1 MKENAK
7 AEEDQKTL
15 QQQVH
20 SALVRQSVV
29 ASGTGTSRAYI
40 QNDINGSVLTR
51 QTTKANTVQEVK
63 AEIEYKVTPYT
74 IVNYSS
80 RIIFLK
86 SVYYMPG
93 DTKMREYIIPPGERA
108 EYEVDYDEEVKHL
121 MRDKNEEVV
130 KKQDF
135 LNVNFEGGAMGI
147 RDVNLRNQNFYIHKL
162 QERNPEDFVS
172 YGVKFENMRKQLII
186 RAPYCFNNLT
196 DVKYKIKLLSPDG
209 KQQLG
214 VITMDPG
221 QCYPIDQKEMQ
232 YKF

>member
-29 ASGTGTSRAYI
+29 ASGTGSSRAYI

-80 RIIFLK
+80 RIIFVK

-135 LNVNFEGGAMGI
+135 LNINFEGGAMGI

>member
-7 AEEDQKTL
+7 AEEEQKTL
-15 QQQVH
+15 QQHVQQ
-20 SALVRQSVV
+20 ALSRQSV
-29 ASGTGTSRAYI
+29 ATSRAFN
-40 QNDINGSVLTR
+40 QNEINASVLTR
-51 QTTKANTVQEVK
+51 QTSKGNNVQEVK

-80 RIIFLK
+80 RIIFVK

-108 EYEVDYDEEVKHL
+108 EYEVDYDEEVRHL
-121 MRDKNEEVV
+121 MRDKNEEFV

-135 LNVNFEGGAMGI
+135 INVNFEGGVMGI
-147 RDVNLRNQNFYIHKL
+147 RDINLRNHNFYTHKL
-162 QERNPEDFVS
+162 QEGNPEDFVS

-196 DVKYKIKLLSPDG
+196 DV
-209 KQQLG
+209 
-214 VITMDPG
+214 
-221 QCYPIDQKEMQ
+221 
-232 YKF
+232 

>member
-7 AEEDQKTL
+7 AEEEQKTL
-15 QQQVH
+15 QQHVQ
-20 SALVRQSVV
+20 SALARQSVV
-29 ASGTGTSRAYI
+29 RASRPLI
-40 QNDINGSVLTR
+40 QNEINASVLTR
-51 QTTKANTVQEVK
+51 QTSKGNTVQEVK

-80 RIIFLK
+80 RIIFVK

-135 LNVNFEGGAMGI
+135 LNVNFEGGVMGI
-147 RDVNLRNQNFYIHKL
+147 RDINLRNQNFYVHKL
-162 QERNPEDFVS
+162 QEGNPEDFVS

-196 DVKYKIKLLSPDG
+196 DVRYKLKLLSPDG

-214 VITMDPG
+214 VITMEPG

>member
-80 RIIFLK
+80 RIIFVK